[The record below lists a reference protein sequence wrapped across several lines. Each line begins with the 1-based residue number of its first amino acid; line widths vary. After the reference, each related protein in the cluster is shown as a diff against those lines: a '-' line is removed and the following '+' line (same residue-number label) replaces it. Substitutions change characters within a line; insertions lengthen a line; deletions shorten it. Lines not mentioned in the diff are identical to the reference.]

1 MAVIGFSGK
10 GTKLKCI
17 KIDLTVRPIENG
29 ANFSTHERS
38 GRNVSIDCPERK
50 KNPSLADVGK
60 QYSVCDVGMYVMR
73 EVADDLPGHLSRR
86 PRSVTDSKNSPS
98 AI

>member
-1 MAVIGFSGK
+1 MAQISRHTNDRDGMCRS
-10 GTKLKCI
+10 
-17 KIDLTVRPIENG
+17 TVPK
-29 ANFSTHERS
+29 
-38 GRNVSIDCPERK
+38 ERK
-50 KNPSLADVGK
+50 IRRWQTSENST
-60 QYSVCDVGMYVMR
+60 VCDVGMYVMR